1 MICYS
6 SHYRAELVPDPS
18 YTIGSAD
25 NRPYDRIINPDG
37 LGRGDFAKVCRLAVE
52 RFETGEERQAA
63 LIGPKTWCVESC
75 AVLEESR
82 LTVLMDRMVI
92 RLSLDNF
99 EIVCSRRLD
108 VCGSMLA
115 LYPCGGDLILHGEL
129 EVLRLTRELQT
140 VWTFSGRDLFAS
152 LTGERA
158 FCLENGR
165 IRLLDWEGNRY
176 ELSLDG
182 ELLSD
187 RPAPEK
193 RILTIPVADAASPRE
208 LQQILKGS
216 LGLPEWYGM
225 NWDAFWDGITG
236 LIRLPDILILEGW
249 HVYKARWPEDAR
261 VMEGLLDR
269 YNREAKDA
277 CQVIYRY
284 YR

>member
-129 EVLRLTRELQT
+129 EVLRL
-140 VWTFSGRDLFAS
+140 
-152 LTGERA
+152 
-158 FCLENGR
+158 
-165 IRLLDWEGNRY
+165 LDWEGNRY

>member
-99 EIVCSRRLD
+99 EIVCRGCRKIIKID
-108 VCGSMLA
+108 
-115 LYPCGGDLILHGEL
+115 D
-129 EVLRLTRELQT
+129 
-140 VWTFSGRDLFAS
+140 
-152 LTGERA
+152 
-158 FCLENGR
+158 
-165 IRLLDWEGNRY
+165 
-176 ELSLDG
+176 
-182 ELLSD
+182 
-187 RPAPEK
+187 
-193 RILTIPVADAASPRE
+193 
-208 LQQILKGS
+208 
-216 LGLPEWYGM
+216 
-225 NWDAFWDGITG
+225 
-236 LIRLPDILILEGW
+236 
-249 HVYKARWPEDAR
+249 
-261 VMEGLLDR
+261 
-269 YNREAKDA
+269 
-277 CQVIYRY
+277 
-284 YR
+284 

>member
-129 EVLRLTRELQT
+129 EVLRLNRELQT

-165 IRLLDWEGNRY
+165 IRY